1 MKTIKITEDQRQLIK
16 ELSDKYNKGERIKSQ
31 VLTDLYNKV
40 TGKNLTNT
48 TCGSC
53 LRQRLFELVNI
64 LNNAKTSYSSKLTEE
79 DRKFLLWAR
88 GLEKEHYP
96 SFDKVVEL
104 YNRVFNQNRPIT
116 NCLSCIKQMLMDLF
130 DLL

>member
-1 MKTIKITEDQRQLIK
+1 MSISKEDRELIE
-16 ELSDKYNKGERIKSQ
+16 ELFSKFNKGERIKSQ
-31 VLTDLYNKV
+31 VLTDLYNRV

-53 LRQRLFELVNI
+53 LRQRLFELVDI
-64 LNNAKTSYSSKLTEE
+64 LNKAKKNYAKKLSEE
-79 DRKFLLWAR
+79 DRKFLEWAKQ
-88 GLEKEHYP
+88 LEKDHYP

-116 NCLSCIKQMLMDLF
+116 NCLACIKQMLEELYK
-130 DLL
+130 L

>member
-1 MKTIKITEDQRQLIK
+1 MIIKKEDRELIE
-16 ELSDKYNKGERIKSQ
+16 ELFSKFNKGERIKSQ
-31 VLTDLYNKV
+31 VLTDLYNRV

-53 LRQRLFELVNI
+53 LRQRLFELVDI
-64 LNNAKTSYSSKLTEE
+64 LNKAKKNYAKKLSDE
-79 DRKFLLWAR
+79 DRKFLEWAKQ
-88 GLEKEHYP
+88 LEKDHYP

-116 NCLSCIKQMLMDLF
+116 NCLACIKQMLEELYK
-130 DLL
+130 L

>member
-1 MKTIKITEDQRQLIK
+1 MGNMITKEDRELIE
-16 ELSDKYNKGERIKSQ
+16 ELFSKFNKGERIKSQ
-31 VLTDLYNKV
+31 VLTDLYNRV

-53 LRQRLFELVNI
+53 LRQRLFEVVDI
-64 LNNAKTSYSSKLTEE
+64 LNKAKKNYAKKLSDE
-79 DRKFLLWAR
+79 DRKFLEWAKQ
-88 GLEKEHYP
+88 LEKDHYP

-116 NCLSCIKQMLMDLF
+116 NCLACIKQMLEELYK
-130 DLL
+130 L

>member
-1 MKTIKITEDQRQLIK
+1 MKTIKITEDQRQLIN
-16 ELSDKYNKGERIKSQ
+16 ELYTKYNKGERIKSQ
-31 VLTDLYNKV
+31 VLTDLYNRV

-53 LRQRLFELVNI
+53 LRQRLFELVGLIDKARQNYRKN
-64 LNNAKTSYSSKLTEE
+64 LNDEDIKFIKWASTLEE
-79 DRKFLLWAR
+79 
-88 GLEKEHYP
+88 GIYP
-96 SFDKVVEL
+96 DFDKVVEL

>member
-1 MKTIKITEDQRQLIK
+1 MRIGKEDRELIE
-16 ELSDKYNKGERIKSQ
+16 ELFSKFNKGERIKSQ
-31 VLTDLYNKV
+31 VLTDLYNRV

-53 LRQRLFELVNI
+53 LRQRLFEVVDI
-64 LNNAKTSYSSKLTEE
+64 LNKAKKNYAKKLSEE
-79 DRKFLLWAR
+79 DRKFLEWAKQ
-88 GLEKEHYP
+88 LEKDHYP

-116 NCLSCIKQMLMDLF
+116 NCLACIKQMLEELYK
-130 DLL
+130 L

>member
-1 MKTIKITEDQRQLIK
+1 MGNIITKEDRELIE
-16 ELSDKYNKGERIKSQ
+16 ELFSKFNKGERIKSQ
-31 VLTDLYNKV
+31 VLTDLYNRV

-53 LRQRLFELVNI
+53 LRQRLFELVDI
-64 LNNAKTSYSSKLTEE
+64 LNKAKKNYAKKLSEE
-79 DRKFLLWAR
+79 DRKFLEWAKQ
-88 GLEKEHYP
+88 LEKDHYP

-116 NCLSCIKQMLMDLF
+116 NCLACIKQMLEELYK
-130 DLL
+130 L

>member
-1 MKTIKITEDQRQLIK
+1 MRIGKEDRELIE
-16 ELSDKYNKGERIKSQ
+16 ELFNKFNKGERIKSQ
-31 VLTDLYNKV
+31 VLTDLYNRV

-53 LRQRLFELVNI
+53 LRQRLFELVDI
-64 LNNAKTSYSSKLTEE
+64 LNKAKKNYAKKLSEE
-79 DRKFLLWAR
+79 DRKFLEWAKQ
-88 GLEKEHYP
+88 LEKDHYP

-116 NCLSCIKQMLMDLF
+116 NCLACIKQMLEELYK
-130 DLL
+130 L

>member
-1 MKTIKITEDQRQLIK
+1 MSISKEDRELIE
-16 ELSDKYNKGERIKSQ
+16 ELFNKFNKGERIKSQ
-31 VLTDLYNKV
+31 VLTDLYNRV

-53 LRQRLFELVNI
+53 LRQRLFELVDI
-64 LNNAKTSYSSKLTEE
+64 LNKAKKNYAKKLSEE
-79 DRKFLLWAR
+79 DRKFLEWAKQ
-88 GLEKEHYP
+88 LEKDHYP

-116 NCLSCIKQMLMDLF
+116 NCLACIKQMLEELYK
-130 DLL
+130 L

>member
-1 MKTIKITEDQRQLIK
+1 MSITKEDRELIE
-16 ELSDKYNKGERIKSQ
+16 ELFNKFNKGERIKSQ
-31 VLTDLYNKV
+31 VLTDLYNRV

-53 LRQRLFELVNI
+53 LRQRLFEVVDI
-64 LNNAKTSYSSKLTEE
+64 LNKAKKNYAKKLSEE
-79 DRKFLLWAR
+79 DRKFLEWAKQ
-88 GLEKEHYP
+88 LEKDHYP

-116 NCLSCIKQMLMDLF
+116 NCLACIKQMLEELYK
-130 DLL
+130 L

>member
-1 MKTIKITEDQRQLIK
+1 MRNIITKEDRELIE
-16 ELSDKYNKGERIKSQ
+16 ELFSKFNKGERIKSQ

-53 LRQRLFELVNI
+53 LRQRLFELVDI
-64 LNNAKTSYSSKLTEE
+64 LNKAKKKYANKLSEE
-79 DRKFLLWAR
+79 DRKFLEWAKQ
-88 GLEKEHYP
+88 LEKDHYP

-116 NCLSCIKQMLMDLF
+116 NCLACIKQMLEELYK
-130 DLL
+130 L